1 MLDPHIYRPYFTSI
15 AILKAVMEIHGKNF
29 KWKEPPYEYEHIKRP
44 IDLIFGNTSLRQ
56 DLESGV
62 PLSSISQTWAVD
74 LESYAQWRRP
84 FLLYS

>member
-15 AILKAVMEIHGKNF
+15 ALLKSVMEIHRKDF
-29 KWKEPPYEYEHIKRP
+29 KWKEPPYEYEHEKRP

-62 PLSSISQTWAVD
+62 PLSSISQTWAID
-74 LESYAQWRRP
+74 LESYSQWRRP